1 MNNREFVTLLAG
13 RTGMKVSEAQKTIDA
28 MVSLMGENFQE
39 GNSVAMANFGT
50 FEVKKKLERIMVNPT
65 TGQRML
71 VPPKLALTFK
81 PNPTWKDMIKKGGA
95 E

>member
-1 MNNREFVTLLAG
+1 MNNKEFVTLLAG
-13 RTGMKVSEAQKTIDA
+13 RTGMKVSEAQKTMESII
-28 MVSLMGENFQE
+28 SIMGDCFQE
-39 GNSVAMANFGT
+39 GDTVQMANFGT
-50 FEVKKKLERIMVNPT
+50 FEVTKKLERIMVSPT

-81 PNPTWKDMIKKGGA
+81 PNPTWKDMIKKGGT

>member
-1 MNNREFVTLLAG
+1 
-13 RTGMKVSEAQKTIDA
+13 MKVSEAQKTMESII
-28 MVSLMGENFQE
+28 SIMGDCFQE
-39 GNSVAMANFGT
+39 GDTVQMANFGT
-50 FEVKKKLERIMVNPT
+50 FEVKKKLERIMVSPT

-81 PNPTWKDMIKKGGA
+81 PNPTWKDMIKKGGT

>member
-1 MNNREFVTLLAG
+1 MNNKEFVILLAG
-13 RTGMKVSEAQKTIDA
+13 RTGMKVSEAQKTMESII
-28 MVSLMGENFQE
+28 SIMGDCFQE
-39 GNSVAMANFGT
+39 GDTVQMANFGT
-50 FEVKKKLERIMVNPT
+50 FEVKKKLERIMVSPT

-81 PNPTWKDMIKKGGA
+81 PNPTWKDMIKKGGT

>member
-1 MNNREFVTLLAG
+1 MNNKEFVTLLAG

-71 VPPKLALTFK
+71 VPPKLALTLK

>member
-1 MNNREFVTLLAG
+1 MNNKEFVTLLAG
-13 RTGMKVSEAQKTIDA
+13 RTGMKVSEAQKTMESII
-28 MVSLMGENFQE
+28 SIMGDCFQE
-39 GNSVAMANFGT
+39 GDTVQMANFGT
-50 FEVKKKLERIMVNPT
+50 FEVKKKLERIMVSPT

-81 PNPTWKDMIKKGGA
+81 PNPTWKDMIKKGGT